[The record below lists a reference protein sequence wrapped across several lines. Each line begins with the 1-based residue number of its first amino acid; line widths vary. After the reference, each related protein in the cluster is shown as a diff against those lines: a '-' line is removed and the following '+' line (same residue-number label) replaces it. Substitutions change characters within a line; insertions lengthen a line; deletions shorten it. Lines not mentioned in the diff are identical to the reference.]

1 MSSFGRVRAETDMA
15 RRNPNRLTRSVE
27 EALLSGWPDDVVVWA
42 GRAVDACRPGNPKA
56 LNSGPVRW
64 ATVHA
69 WVLKV

>member
-42 GRAVDACRPGNPKA
+42 AAPAIRTR
-56 LNSGPVRW
+56 
-64 ATVHA
+64 
-69 WVLKV
+69 